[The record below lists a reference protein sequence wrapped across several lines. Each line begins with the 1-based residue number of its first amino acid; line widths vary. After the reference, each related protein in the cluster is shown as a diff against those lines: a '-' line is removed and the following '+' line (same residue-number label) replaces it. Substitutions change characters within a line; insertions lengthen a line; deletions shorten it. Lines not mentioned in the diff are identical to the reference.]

1 MSIIKNKINKIREKL
16 YLKINNGY
24 KPSDVQKIFEEEF
37 YNTLDQLNKSEDS
50 MNLVDYMTTGM
61 LLADN
66 LNKIIKLLEEE
77 IKKEMPN
84 IIKNSCFSILV
95 EYYDDEYLR
104 IVCDCYNN
112 VSDDV
117 GKLLDD
123 WVDGWYT
130 DYDWDGGVS
139 FCLDL
144 NINNINKFKGRLNN

>member
-1 MSIIKNKINKIREKL
+1 MKNKINKIREKL

-84 IIKNSCFSILV
+84 IIKNSCYSIFV

-104 IVCDCYNN
+104 IVCDCYND

-117 GKLLDD
+117 GKLLDG

-130 DYDWDGGVS
+130 DYDWDVGVS

>member
-1 MSIIKNKINKIREKL
+1 MKTTIKLINGDCLEEMDKL
-16 YLKINNGY
+16 IDENVKV
-24 KPSDVQKIFEEEF
+24 D
-37 YNTLDQLNKSEDS
+37 
-50 MNLVDYMTTGM
+50 LVDYMTTGM

-66 LNKIIKLLEEE
+66 LNKIIKLLEDE

-84 IIKNSCFSILV
+84 IIKNSCYYIFV

-112 VSDDV
+112 VRDDV

-123 WVDGWYT
+123 WIDGWYT
-130 DYDWDGGVS
+130 DNDWDGGVS

-144 NINNINKFKGRLNN
+144 NINNINKFKGRLNNERTSNW

>member
-1 MSIIKNKINKIREKL
+1 
-16 YLKINNGY
+16 
-24 KPSDVQKIFEEEF
+24 
-37 YNTLDQLNKSEDS
+37 

-66 LNKIIKLLEEE
+66 LNKIIKLLEDE

-84 IIKNSCFSILV
+84 IIKNSCYYIFV

-112 VSDDV
+112 VRDDV

-123 WVDGWYT
+123 WIDGWYT
-130 DYDWDGGVS
+130 DNDWDGGVS

-144 NINNINKFKGRLNN
+144 NINNINKFKGKLNNERIINW